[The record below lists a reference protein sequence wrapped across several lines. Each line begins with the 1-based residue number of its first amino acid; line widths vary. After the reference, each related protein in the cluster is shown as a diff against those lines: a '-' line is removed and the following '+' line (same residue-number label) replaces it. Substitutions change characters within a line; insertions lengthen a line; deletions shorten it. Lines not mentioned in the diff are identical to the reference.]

1 MLDQVDTMT
10 DRDLNEAT
18 CGFIAADVG
27 GTHARIAIV
36 QTLNAAAPD
45 LQQFRSYACA
55 EHGDLG
61 ALLQHYFDEVGR
73 DAPDVAIPRSA
84 VIACAGYVIE
94 RKLVHANLPW
104 IVDIER
110 LKLRL
115 GLDRLEFINDFE
127 AVAMAV
133 GGLPEHS
140 MHSVLPAAAG
150 MPGQPVLVLGAG
162 TGFGA
167 ALCVQ
172 TASGLQVL
180 PTEAGQAGFA
190 PATDRGLR
198 LLNLWRGR
206 QARVRI
212 EDVLS
217 GPGLLRVYQGLCE
230 LDDQPPLFAAPAEVS
245 KSADT
250 DVLAAAAVDTFCSE
264 LGSVCSDLTLATGA
278 FGGVRLAGGVL
289 PHLLGGIREAGFRRC
304 FLEKGAMRPQLE
316 RVPVHLVEHG
326 DLGVR
331 GAAHWHLSFKA

>member
-1 MLDQVDTMT
+1 MLEQVDTVV
-10 DRDLNEAT
+10 DRDASEAT
-18 CGFIAADVG
+18 CSFIAADVG

-36 QTLNAAAPD
+36 QALKATAPD

-55 EHGDLG
+55 EHADLG
-61 ALLQHYFDEVGR
+61 ALLQRYVDEVGR
-73 DAPDVAIPRSA
+73 DAPDVSIPRSA

-115 GLDRLEFINDFE
+115 GLDSLEFINDFE
-127 AVAMAV
+127 AVATAV
-133 GGLPEHS
+133 VGLPEHG
-140 MHSVLPAAAG
+140 MHGVLPAASG

-172 TASGLQVL
+172 TASGLLVV

-230 LDDQPPLFAAPAEVS
+230 LDDLPQLFASPAEVS
-245 KSADT
+245 MHAAT
-250 DVLAAAAVDTFCSE
+250 DALASAAVDIFCSE
-264 LGSVCSDLTLATGA
+264 LGSVCSDLALATGA

-289 PHLLGGIREAGFRRC
+289 PHLLGGIRGAGFRRC

-331 GAAHWHLSFKA
+331 GAAHWRLSFKA